1 MRLENMSVEI
11 RDKIVANVIAGFLAT
26 LGIVPSVGGFEVK
39 EYPPHIVWTQQ
50 ARIPAKLVDRY
61 DADDYFN
68 ALVKYLVIHNRLPT
82 AVKLAVDGVEIYTCP
97 CGCGDYLYISVCI

>member
-1 MRLENMSVEI
+1 MNFTAMSAEL
-11 RDKIVANVIAGFLAT
+11 RDKIVANIIGGFLAT
-26 LGIVPSVGGFEVK
+26 LGIVPSVGGLEVR

-50 ARIPAKLVDRY
+50 ARIPDELVDRY

-68 ALVKYLVIHNRLPT
+68 ALVKYLIIHNRMAT
-82 AVKLAVDGVEIYTCP
+82 AAKLAIDGVEIYTCP